1 MVENVLQII
10 QNKVTLSDKINRFIT
25 DEQIN
30 QLAEQYSTPLYLV
43 DEETLHDKVTELCT
57 AYKQF
62 HGHVKIAYSIKAN
75 FNPSILRTFVKDDIT
90 FDLTSLG
97 ELFFI
102 SELNINPENII
113 YTSVTEELEEYKQA
127 LSYGIK
133 RIVVSSYYGLVNLS
147 QAADIV
153 GVIPKVMVRINPEV
167 GVKAEVRASYKNG
180 KFGVPLNGGKVDSAY
195 FIAKSIFNNSLLEF
209 EGFHFHLGSQITN
222 FVCYINALE
231 RLNSLLNKLKK
242 EIPSFSMKTLDI
254 GGGTPVFYNEPVPT
268 PQEMASIYI
277 EKLNNLVSCHGKFTL
292 MIESGRFL
300 VAESSIMISK
310 IVNTKEYN
318 DHKIVILDTG
328 YHLLLDAALL
338 KQEYPQQ
345 VISCKNSN
353 ISNSNSNNHL
363 YFSDS
368 KKPYTGK
375 NINLAGRLC
384 DTLDVFPTSKLS
396 DLSYANVGNYILFYN
411 VGAYS
416 LVFNMPFHCQTKP
429 PVLMKTCNGDI
440 KLIRK
445 GTSYKELFVEE
456 GGYIP

>member
-1 MVENVLQII
+1 MVENVVQII
-10 QNKVTLSDKINRFIT
+10 QNKKILSKTNRFISN
-25 DEQIN
+25 DEIN
-30 QLAEQYSTPLYLV
+30 QLVKEHGTPLYLV
-43 DEETLHDKVTELCT
+43 DEGTLHEKVLELKN
-57 AYKQF
+57 AYEKF

-75 FNPSILRTFVKDDIT
+75 FNPSILKTFMKDNIT

-102 SELNINPENII
+102 RELKINPEHII
-113 YTSVTEELEEYKQA
+113 YTSVTEELEEYKQV

-133 RIVVSSYYGLVNLS
+133 RVVVSSYYGLINLS
-147 QAADIV
+147 QAANIV
-153 GVIPKVMVRINPEV
+153 GIIPEVMVRINPEV

-195 FIAKSIFNNSLLEF
+195 YIVKSIFGNSMLEF

-222 FVCYINALE
+222 FVCYVNALE

-242 EIPSFSMKTLDI
+242 DIPTFSLKTLDI
-254 GGGTPVFYNEPVPT
+254 GGGTPVFYNESVPT
-268 PQEMASIYI
+268 PQEMASVYLD
-277 EKLNNLVSCHGKFTL
+277 KLNNLVSYHGKFTL

-300 VAESSIMISK
+300 VAESSLMISK

-338 KQEYPQQ
+338 KQEYPQE
-345 VISCKNSN
+345 VVLNK
-353 ISNSNSNNHL
+353 SNNDHL
-363 YFSDS
+363 YISGS
-368 KKPYTGK
+368 NKQYTGK
-375 NINLAGRLC
+375 NIHLAGRLC
-384 DTLDVFPTSKLS
+384 DTFDVFPTSELS
-396 DLSYANVGNYILFYN
+396 DLSYATVGNYILFYN

-429 PVLMKTCNGDI
+429 PVLMKTCDGDI

-445 GTSYKELFVEE
+445 GTSFNDLYIEE
-456 GGYIP
+456 GGLIP